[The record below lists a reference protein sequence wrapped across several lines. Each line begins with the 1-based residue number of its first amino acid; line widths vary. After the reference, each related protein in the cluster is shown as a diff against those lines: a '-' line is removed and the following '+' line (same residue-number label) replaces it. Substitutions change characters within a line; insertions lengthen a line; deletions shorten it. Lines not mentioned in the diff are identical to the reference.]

1 MSGREFK
8 RPSDVI
14 IDIYKVIQDHPEA
27 GRLAIEFRFYPY
39 PTSEWI
45 LLNDIEDKAREID
58 KVLFKNNILGKKEA
72 YISMA
77 IHDFDEVTKK
87 LEKLQELEHEKAQK
101 EGRQPKEITLRHV
114 QGEATGKIHTTV
126 SSYTLTLVVD
136 IDVNEIHDSKAVESE
151 EKALEVSKRA
161 WEVLKPNLEELGIKP
176 RYVFFTGGGIQL
188 WFVAPEPENISVI
201 DKAAEIIP
209 PVLNTL
215 LPEGYSVDNIF
226 DRARIVRVPF
236 TVNYKY
242 KTPDGKPLELRGR
255 LLEFNDVRTPL
266 GDILEKLEAYAK
278 GHKISLGSTSR
289 SGKFRGVA
297 GRYEVKKEN
306 FEELAKRLVEELAPW
321 FKKIKER
328 GGSRHHLVNAIAAY
342 IARNT
347 NLTEED
353 LLGKDQEDGTHVVGL
368 WELVHSKLVE
378 LGLEDPGDWSNR
390 YHTIKDVYE
399 KLYAGTTLG
408 TRAYM
413 MKYLNVS
420 EEEAIEIL
428 RSVKRALFPYLH
440 PVNVQVISKFEA
452 KPYSKEEAPTEW
464 EAVDEDRKKAVG
476 IWYIE
481 VLALETANYVYIE
494 DLSKPGVFYIVEKV
508 KRTVKVGK
516 KEKGVEVDEYHFN
529 PALWQSFLNWLGI
542 KEGEPIEREEL
553 WNLLLEKFDIKDYEL
568 RAIYFRKILHLLS
581 PEGMRRPRCVE
592 EFLREL
598 ADEGFLSEDKVRH
611 LAHWIKF
618 YAKPLRHSTT
628 SIMLRAKGKPVDMRM
643 AVWAKV
649 VEFFAEDEETAQGL
663 IETFR
668 EAYEQAEP
676 PFPCFG
682 ARECPFFQE
691 HRGCPFI
698 APKRDEILAVSLVD
712 VQLHGSDGIVII
724 VGSEEGTKK
733 FVHKGKVEWQKQG
746 KSKIKYPVAEWFLDV
761 YAKEFLSLPEAPS
774 WSHEEVTEILKSR
787 ARVVRSQLNEFDEY
801 FDNFID
807 WLRSENARGIYPYEK
822 ADSSHIF
829 IKGNMIGI
837 PPRLAE
843 DFYRNEL
850 GISGRKF
857 KEMLIRELGSYYLG
871 KKAAWIKLSS
881 GQHNGVNCYFI
892 SLDWFKKIVGE
903 PNIKDIEAE
912 GDIGSGGFNYEE
924 EEGEA

>member
-1 MSGREFK
+1 MNSREFRK
-8 RPSDVI
+8 PSDIV

-77 IHDFDEVTKK
+77 IHEFDEVKKK
-87 LEKLQELEHEKAQK
+87 LEKLQDLENVRAQK
-101 EGRQPKEITLRHV
+101 EGRQLKKITLRHV

-126 SSYTLTLVVD
+126 SSYTLTLVID
-136 IDVNEIHDSKAVESE
+136 IDVKEIHDSKIVESE
-151 EKALEVSKRA
+151 EKALELAKRA
-161 WEVLKPNLEELGIKP
+161 WEALKPKLEELGIKP

-188 WFVAPEPENISVI
+188 WFVAPGPEDISII
-201 DKAAEIIP
+201 DKAAEIVP
-209 PVLNTL
+209 PVLNSL
-215 LPEGYSVDNIF
+215 LPEDYSVDNIF
-226 DRARIVRVPF
+226 DKARIVRVPL

-242 KTPDGKPLELRGR
+242 KTPDGKPLEIRGR
-255 LLEFNDVRTPL
+255 LLEFNDVRTHL
-266 GDILEKLEAYAK
+266 GEVLEKLEAYAK
-278 GHKISLGSTSR
+278 EHKIPLGSTSR
-289 SGKFRGVA
+289 KGRKFKSTP

-306 FEELAKRLVEELAPW
+306 FEDLAKRLVDELAPW
-321 FKKIKER
+321 IKKIKER
-328 GGSRHHLVNAIAAY
+328 GGSRHHLVNAIVAY

-368 WELVHSKLVE
+368 WELVYSKLVE

-399 KLYAGTTLG
+399 KLQAGTHLG
-408 TRAYM
+408 TRAYLL
-413 MKYLNVS
+413 KYLNVS

-428 RSVKRALFPYLH
+428 RSVKRALLPYLS

-452 KPYSKEEAPTEW
+452 KPYPSEEAPTEW
-464 EAVDEDRKKAVG
+464 GDVDENRQKAVG
-476 IWYIE
+476 IWYVD
-481 VLALETANYVYIE
+481 VLALETADYVYFE
-494 DLSKPGVFYIVEKV
+494 DLPKPGVFFVLKKTESGVVEQ
-508 KRTVKVGK
+508 
-516 KEKGVEVDEYHFN
+516 FN
-529 PALWQSFLNWLGI
+529 SALWYSFLNFLDI
-542 KEGEPIEREEL
+542 KVGEPIEREEL
-553 WNLLLEKFDIKDYEL
+553 WNLLLRKFDIKDYEL
-568 RAIYFRKILHLLS
+568 RAIYFRKILYLLT
-581 PEGMRRPRCVE
+581 PEGMRRPKCIE

-598 ADEGFLSEDKVRH
+598 ADEGFLPEDKVRH

-628 SIMLRAKGKPVDMRM
+628 SIMLRARGKPVDMRM

-649 VEFFAEDEETAQGL
+649 VEFFAEDEETAQEL
-663 IETFR
+663 IETFK
-668 EAYEQAEP
+668 EAYDQAEP

-682 ARECPFFQE
+682 TRECPFFKE
-691 HRGCPFI
+691 HKGCPFI
-698 APKRDEILAVSLVD
+698 APKKYEILAVSLVD

-733 FVHKGKVEWQKQG
+733 FVHKGKVEWKQES
-746 KSKIKYPVAEWFLDV
+746 KNKIKYPMAEWFLDE
-761 YAKEFLSLPEAPS
+761 YSKEFLGLPEAPP
-774 WSHEEVTEILKSR
+774 WSREEVTRVLMSR
-787 ARVVRSQLNEFDEY
+787 ARVVKSQLNEFDEY
-801 FDNFID
+801 FEHFID
-807 WLRSENARGIYPYEK
+807 WLRSENARGILSYEK

-857 KEMLIRELGSYYLG
+857 KEMLIRELGSYWLG

-892 SLDWFKKIVGE
+892 SLDWFKKVIGA
-903 PNIKDIEAE
+903 PNLRDVEAE
-912 GDIGSGGFNYEE
+912 GDIGSSGFNYEE